1 MGKSNFITT
10 NKYKNLEHKPRRL
23 CLCSQSFVPAAALPA
38 LTVTVTVTVTQ
49 QSSRQSQ
56 VTTLIIMSYSTT
68 TTITS
73 TQQTNLVEANSLYL
87 PGDCWES
94 VLKIIIGDDNNN
106 RCYLKS
112 LSLVS
117 KQFLSITNRLKY
129 SLAVCNVNIFPYLL
143 PPSLP
148 RILQRFT
155 NLTSLDLWYYI
166 GDLDDLLLQLS
177 LFPLKLTSLDISN
190 KLTIPTI
197 GLRAFSQNITTL
209 TSLTCSKISCLRST
223 DFLLIAL
230 CFPLL
235 EELDLSNPGNFKHNC
250 INSLHPLETLSLALP
265 KLRKIGLSGHT
276 YIDDTLF
283 FHLLNNCKFLK
294 EAIIFGSPLVTVPG
308 FVSALHRRPTLTE
321 GLPLKKLVLCNC
333 TGYTYDGIY
342 SLVSKCQYIQHLD
355 LQKAEFLNDHNVDNL
370 SMFLGNLVYINL
382 NACCNLT
389 ELTLLALVRRCP
401 LLNEISMTYTG
412 VGKMGLDLE
421 NCSSLIN
428 FIVNPQT
435 KLKSLLLPI
444 SQSLTDKT
452 IRLFSSICPNLEL
465 LEVSLCCHISEGIVD
480 VLRSCREIVHLNLSS
495 CTSVNLHGLNFQLPK
510 LEVLNLCNTKTIIDD
525 EILYLISRSCCG
537 LLKLYLRQ
545 CDQITDKGVGQ
556 VIETCE
562 RLRDIHSFKFFQVKV
577 DLGTPPSLN
586 SL

>member
-1 MGKSNFITT
+1 MTILIKQVNPIT
-10 NKYKNLEHKPRRL
+10 
-23 CLCSQSFVPAAALPA
+23 
-38 LTVTVTVTVTQ
+38 
-49 QSSRQSQ
+49 
-56 VTTLIIMSYSTT
+56 
-68 TTITS
+68 
-73 TQQTNLVEANSLYL
+73 
-87 PGDCWES
+87 
-94 VLKIIIGDDNNN
+94 
-106 RCYLKS
+106 
-112 LSLVS
+112 
-117 KQFLSITNRLKY
+117 LKY
-129 SLAVCNVNIFPYLL
+129 LT
-143 PPSLP
+143 
-148 RILQRFT
+148 LQRFT

-177 LFPLKLTSLDISN
+177 LFPLKLTLLDISN
-190 KLTIPTI
+190 KFTIPTI

-209 TSLTCSKISCLRST
+209 TSLTCSKISCLRCT

-235 EELDLSNPGNFKHNC
+235 EELDLGNPGGFKHNY

-294 EAIIFGSPLVTVPG
+294 EAIIFGSSLVTVPG
-308 FVSALHRRPTLTE
+308 FVSALHRRPTLTSLSFSGTYNTEYVTSPFINLLASLKNLTCVEFLSLSISDELLFSIARE
-321 GLPLKKLVLCNC
+321 GLPLKKLVLYNC

-421 NCSSLIN
+421 NYSSLIN
-428 FIVNPQT
+428 FVVNPQT

-452 IRLFSSICPNLEL
+452 IKLLASICPNLEL
-465 LEVSLCCHISEGIVD
+465 LEVSFCCHISEGIVD

-495 CTSVNLHGLNFQLPK
+495 CTSVNLHGLNFQLPE
-510 LEVLNLCNTKTIIDD
+510 LEVLNLCYTKTIIDD
-525 EILYLISRSCCG
+525 EILCLISRSCCG

-545 CDQITDKGVGQ
+545 CDQITEKGVGQ

-562 RLRDIHSFKFFQVKV
+562 RLRDIHLQGCCKVSDDV
-577 DLGTPPSLN
+577 DLWMAMVLSKPSLRMIEAP
-586 SL
+586 SCFCPGDKWKPLLDHGCYVC